1 MGCVAVRR
9 GVCQGPGPDEPVPLA
24 DAHTMIPHNIPKSK
38 GNHMHT
44 VNVSG
49 LKNNPSEALRNARDD
64 LVVVMNRDQ
73 PDAVMIGLQSGKL
86 LSEPGARAALATAL
100 FRDGGLSLA
109 RSARMAQM
117 PLASFITHVSRL
129 GIAVVSH
136 DAQEVARDMET
147 LDQWITAS

>member
-1 MGCVAVRR
+1 MQV
-9 GVCQGPGPDEPVPLA
+9 
-24 DAHTMIPHNIPKSK
+24 
-38 GNHMHT
+38 

-49 LKNNPSEALRNARDD
+49 LKNNPSEALRSAREG

-117 PLASFITHVSRL
+117 PLASFIAHVSRL
-129 GIAVVSH
+129 GISVVDH
-136 DAQEVARDMET
+136 DAGEVARDLQT
-147 LDQWITAS
+147 LDEWLATS

>member
-1 MGCVAVRR
+1 M
-9 GVCQGPGPDEPVPLA
+9 LLS
-24 DAHTMIPHNIPKSK
+24 NIPRE
-38 GNHMHT
+38 GVFVHV

-49 LKNNPSEALRNARDD
+49 LKNNPSEALRSARDD
-64 LVVVMNRDQ
+64 VVVVMNRDQ

-117 PLASFITHVSRL
+117 PLAAFVTHVSRL
-129 GIAVVSH
+129 GIPVVTH
-136 DAQEVARDMET
+136 DAADVPRDLQA
-147 LDQWITAS
+147 LDEWLAAS